1 VSSDESTLVSALP
14 KIDGRRQRSERTRQ
28 VIIEA
33 YLRLLQR
40 KPVMPTASQIAG
52 EAGYSPRS
60 VFERFSDLDTLSLAT
75 ADYAMAQGR
84 AEAAA
89 CDVDGDRPTR
99 IRSHVQA
106 RALTCEKWLPL
117 WRVLANQDQPELRAR
132 VTMVRSATVECM
144 KLMYAPELALLPEA
158 ERDLVLSALATLI
171 SFESWDQLRHGHGES
186 IEAGQAVWRAAIDRM
201 LPVSREPRHAA
212 DGSRAGARTAD
223 EERRVPIMTRTEI
236 TQHELLRAVSE
247 NMGVLRIIAEG
258 TRRQVEK
265 AALQQII
272 DAYDMLVDARRLDR
286 ESIGQQAS

>member
-1 VSSDESTLVSALP
+1 
-14 KIDGRRQRSERTRQ
+14 
-28 VIIEA
+28 
-33 YLRLLQR
+33 
-40 KPVMPTASQIAG
+40 MPTASQIAG

-75 ADYAMAQGR
+75 PDYAMAQGR

-132 VTMVRSATVECM
+132 VTTVRSATVECM

-171 SFESWDQLRHGHGES
+171 SFESWDQLRHGRGES

-212 DGSRAGARTAD
+212 DGLRAAARTAD

-236 TQHELLRAVSE
+236 TQHELLRTVSE

-286 ESIGQQAS
+286 ESMGQQAS